1 MRTAGRLPSLHTLHV
16 FETTARRLSFT
27 RAAAELHLTQAA
39 VSRQIRQLEEE
50 LDQPLFVRLHRRVEL
65 TPAGERL
72 AADLSHSF
80 TQIARSVAQVRGET
94 RERLRLSVE
103 TAFAARWLLPRL
115 PRFVAGE
122 PQVDVEVESTEIM
135 REPGSETDLAIRYIE
150 GSRQRPQRNAV
161 LLANLSM
168 FPVCAP
174 SMLLP
179 GQRLQTPRDLLQYPL
194 LHEDEG
200 RSWQA
205 WFAAAGLDGITLPR
219 RMRFNDVALV
229 LQAAVNGH
237 GVALGDDL
245 LAADDL
251 KAGRLLKPFDVRAHC
266 GTYWLLGTASRSRA
280 QRVFRHWLQEQLAL
294 CV

>member
-1 MRTAGRLPSLHTLHV
+1 
-16 FETTARRLSFT
+16 
-27 RAAAELHLTQAA
+27 
-39 VSRQIRQLEEE
+39 VSRQIRQLEEA

-72 AADLSHSF
+72 AADLSQSF
-80 TQIARSVAQVRGET
+80 MQIARSVAQVRGET

-103 TAFAARWLLPRL
+103 PAFAARWLLPRL

-122 PQVDVEVESTEIM
+122 PQIDVEVDSTETL
-135 REPGSETDLAIRYIE
+135 RELGSETDLAIRYVE
-150 GSRQRPQRNAV
+150 GARRRPQRSAV
-161 LLANLSM
+161 LLADLSM
-168 FPVCAP
+168 FPVLAP
-174 SMLLP
+174 SLLRS
-179 GQRLQTPRDLLQYPL
+179 GQEPQTPQDLLQYPL

-205 WFAAAGLDGITLPR
+205 WFRAAGLDGIAMSR

-237 GVALGDDL
+237 GIALGDDL

-251 KAGRLLKPFDVRAHC
+251 KAGRLLKPFDVRAPC
-266 GTYWLLGTASRSRA
+266 GTYWLLGVSSRSRA
-280 QRVFRHWLQEQLAL
+280 QRAFRDWLQEQLGE
-294 CV
+294 

>member
-1 MRTAGRLPSLHTLHV
+1 MRSLPSLHTLHV
-16 FETTARRLSFT
+16 FETAARHLSFT
-27 RAAAELHLTQAA
+27 RAALELHLTQAA
-39 VSRQIRQLEEE
+39 VSRQIRQLEESLE
-50 LDQPLFVRLHRRVEL
+50 QPLFVRLHRRVEL
-65 TPAGERL
+65 TPVGERL
-72 AADLSHSF
+72 AADLSLGF

-103 TAFAARWLLPRL
+103 PAFAARWLLPRL

-122 PQVDVEVESTEIM
+122 PQIDVEVESTEIM
-135 REPGSETDLAIRYIE
+135 RELGSETDMAIRYIE
-150 GSRQRPQRNAV
+150 GPRRRPQKSAI
-161 LLANLSM
+161 LLAEVSM
-168 FPVCAP
+168 FPVLAP
-174 SMLLP
+174 SLLRP
-179 GQRLQTPRDLLQYPL
+179 GHELRAPADLLKYPL
-194 LHEDEG
+194 LHEDED

-205 WFAAAGLDGITLPR
+205 WFRAAGRADISIPR

-251 KAGRLLKPFDVRAHC
+251 KTERLVKPFEVAAPC

-280 QRVFRHWLQEQLAL
+280 RRVFRHWLVEQLSL
-294 CV
+294 GV